1 MKNSSSSRILAP
13 HLAGLYRQAAER
25 YESLPAF
32 ATRKK
37 AREWEPISFR
47 DLYER
52 GRALAAGLIE
62 MGVEAREPVG
72 VFSDNRLE
80 WMIADYGIQLC
91 GAVNTPRGTDVTDDD
106 LIHII
111 NQAGIHVAF
120 VETGELLDKIHRLR
134 GVLPELRELI
144 LLRPSHKPRSE
155 ELLLEDVIRRGSEK
169 LAEGD
174 DRVSERMEGVRS
186 DDLFALI
193 YTSGT
198 TGKPKGVMLTHANVM
213 SQLEAIPLSL
223 SCTDRVLSILPIWHI
238 FERTFEIYAISSGA
252 CNYYTSPRT
261 LSEDL
266 ANVEPTFMGS
276 APRLWETL
284 HHRILAGVKKAH
296 PVRRGLFRIAYF
308 LGHHYHE
315 SRFFL
320 RDQDL
325 QMRPP
330 RIVVRIP
337 LKCLHALRMVLLLP
351 WYGFFNAAVLE
362 TVRRRAGGS
371 LKYTISGGGALPVE
385 IDQFF
390 NYIGI
395 PVLEGY
401 GLTETSPVLAVRP
414 EGKLVCGTVGP
425 VIPGTELRLVD
436 PESGKTLYPDPED
449 PHGGRTRRGEV
460 WVRGPQVMKGYY
472 REPELTRK
480 VLDEDGWFHTG
491 DLGMVTFNDALKI
504 LGRCKSTIVLSNG
517 ENVEPEPIEMRLCQS
532 PYIDQCMVLGQDRK
546 FLAALIVPRL
556 EAFAEAGFVENAHA
570 DLVGNERARV
580 LIQKEIRTAMGQG
593 HFKRYEYVREFRL
606 LPEPFSAGEE
616 LTNLFKLKRHVIEAK
631 YEEEIAELFSP
642 RAGSSPEDKA

>member
-1 MKNSSSSRILAP
+1 MKSSPSKRIIAP
-13 HLAGLYRQAAER
+13 HLAGLYRLAAER

-37 AREWEPISFR
+37 TREWEPISFR
-47 DLYER
+47 ELYER

-72 VFSDNRLE
+72 LFGDNRLE

-91 GAVNTPRGTDVTDDD
+91 GAVNTPRGSDVTDDD

-120 VETGELLDKIHRLR
+120 VETEALLDQIHRLR

-144 LLRPSHKPRSE
+144 LLRPPQKALSE
-155 ELLLEDVIRRGSEK
+155 GVLLEEVIRLGAEK
-169 LAEGD
+169 LEGGD
-174 DRVSERMEGVRS
+174 TRVAERMEGIRPE
-186 DDLFALI
+186 DLFALI

-213 SQLEAIPLSL
+213 SQLEAIPLDL
-223 SCTDRVLSILPIWHI
+223 SCADRVLSILPIWHI

-252 CNYYTSPRT
+252 CNYYTGPRT
-261 LSEDL
+261 LAEDL
-266 ANVEPTFMGS
+266 EQVEPTFMGS

-284 HHRILAGVKKAH
+284 HHRILAGVQKAH

-315 SRFFL
+315 SWFFL

-325 QMRPP
+325 QLHPSRKGI
-330 RIVVRIP
+330 RLLR
-337 LKCLHALRMVLLLP
+337 KGLHAMRMVLLLP

-371 LKYTISGGGALPVE
+371 LKYTISGGGALPME
-385 IDQFF
+385 IDRFF

-401 GLTETSPVLAVRP
+401 GLTETAPVLAVRAEKRP
-414 EGKLVCGTVGP
+414 VCGTVGP
-425 VIPGTELRLVD
+425 VIPGTELRVVD
-436 PESGKTLYPDPED
+436 PDTGKTLYPDPTD
-449 PHGGRTRRGEV
+449 PHGGRARRGEIR
-460 WVRGPQVMKGYY
+460 VRGPQVMKGYY

-480 VLDEDGWFHTG
+480 VLDDDGWFHTG

-532 PYIDQCMVLGQDRK
+532 AYIDQCMVLGQNRK
-546 FLAALIVPRL
+546 FLAALVVPRL
-556 EAFAEAGFVENAHA
+556 EAFGADGFKEKTLA
-570 DLVGNERARV
+570 DLAESERAKT
-580 LIQKEIRTAMGQG
+580 LLQKEIRMAMAEG
-593 HFKRYEYVREFRL
+593 HFKRYEYVREFL
-606 LPEPFSAGEE
+606 MLSEPFAVGEE

-631 YEEEIAELFSP
+631 YDREISELFAP
-642 RAGSSPEDKA
+642 RTGAAPEKKS